1 MDTLESM
8 RSFVR
13 VVDAGGFS
21 SAARDLGLPKS
32 TVSRQV
38 SRLEDRLGVRL
49 LNRTTRSLSL
59 TDVGQSYYERCRRIV
74 EDVSEAELA
83 VTRLSDHPTGLLRV
97 TAPLTFGQ
105 DFLGAPIASFLAE
118 HDDVELQVDLT
129 DRIVDVVED
138 GYDCAIRVG
147 KLADSSMVARKLGP
161 ANISL
166 YAAPSFLAKHGTP
179 QDERELRQLE
189 VFQYSFSRSATATGV
204 STSRLRTNNGEVL
217 RAAAVAG
224 LGVAQIPDFMAA
236 ASVARGQ
243 LVPIL
248 PALTSTGGV
257 YALYPHNRH
266 LSAKVRAFVDHLVS
280 CFSPEAPWQK

>member
-13 VVDAGGFS
+13 VVDCGGFS

-49 LNRTTRSLSL
+49 LNRTTRSLSM
-59 TDVGQSYYERCRRIV
+59 TDVGRAYYERCRRIV

-97 TAPLTFGQ
+97 TAPVTFGEEY
-105 DFLGAPIASFLAE
+105 LGGPIASFLAAHE
-118 HDDVELQVDLT
+118 DVAIEVDLS
-129 DRIVDVVED
+129 DRIVDVVDD
-138 GYDCAIRVG
+138 GYDCAVRVG

-161 ANISL
+161 GDIGL
-166 YAAPSFLAKHGTP
+166 YAAPSYVARHGAP

-217 RAAAVAG
+217 KAAAVAG
-224 LGVAQIPDFMAA
+224 LGITQLPSFMAA
-236 ASVARGQ
+236 ASVQRGE
-243 LVPIL
+243 LVPVL
-248 PALTSTGGV
+248 PGLTSTGGV
-257 YALYPHNRH
+257 YALYPHSRH
-266 LSAKVRAFVDHLVS
+266 LSAKVRAFVDHLVD
-280 CFSPEAPWQK
+280 CFSPVAPWVH